1 MTKDKAH
8 LSSSLGKEGSI
19 MILSVNPQNPQKR
32 HIRKVVEVL
41 RAGGMIIYPT
51 DTIYGLGCDLFN
63 KEAIERIYRIKGART
78 TKRLSIICP
87 DLSYI
92 SMYAQVTDYAYRL
105 MKRLIPGPYTFILEA
120 TRLVPKIMLSK
131 QKTIGIRVPDHP
143 IPLAI
148 VQELGNPI
156 ITTSVTRPDDTLYDD
171 PEELAERFKGQVDLV
186 VDAGRIVPQ
195 HSSIIDLTTEPPKVL
210 RVGKGDVSFLEA

>member
-1 MTKDKAH
+1 
-8 LSSSLGKEGSI
+8 
-19 MILSVNPQNPQKR
+19 MILSINPKNPQKR
-32 HIRKVVEVL
+32 NIRKVVEVL
-41 RAGGMIIYPT
+41 KEGGVIIYPT
-51 DTIYGLGCDLFN
+51 DTVYGLGCDLFN
-63 KEAIERIYRIKGART
+63 KEAIERIYRIKGVRT

-120 TRLVPKIMLSK
+120 TKLVPKIMLTK

-156 ITTSVTRPDDTLYDD
+156 ITTSVTRPDETLYDD
-171 PEELAERFKGQVDLV
+171 PEELADRFEGQVDLV
-186 VDAGRIVPQ
+186 VDAGKILPQ
-195 HSSIIDLTTEPPKVL
+195 HSSIIDLTVDPPRVL
-210 RVGKGDVSFLEA
+210 RVGKGDVSFLLA

>member
-1 MTKDKAH
+1 
-8 LSSSLGKEGSI
+8 
-19 MILSVNPQNPQKR
+19 MILSINPKNPQRRN
-32 HIRKVVEVL
+32 IRKVVEVL
-41 RAGGMIIYPT
+41 REGGVIIYPT

-131 QKTIGIRVPDHP
+131 QKTVGIRVPDHP

-195 HSSIIDLTTEPPKVL
+195 HSSIIDLTTEPAKVL
-210 RVGKGDVSFLEA
+210 RVGKGDVSFLLD